1 MPVGQEET
9 MVCRILWGK
18 LRPGK
23 WDEYERFYNEVVVP
37 GTAKMPGFRGRQ
49 LLRSSE
55 NPDEGISLTFWE
67 TTKEME
73 QYVASETRANIAKG
87 AENMY
92 TGEYWVKDFEVKSL
106 SLLSLGNV

>member
-1 MPVGQEET
+1 MI
-9 MVCRILWGK
+9 CRIFWGK
-18 LRPGK
+18 LRLGM
-23 WDEYERFYNEVVVP
+23 WTEYERYYNEVVVP
-37 GTAKMPGFRGRQ
+37 ATAKMPGFRGRQ

-67 TTKEME
+67 TKQDME
-73 QYVASETRANIAKG
+73 QYIRSQARADIAKG
-87 AENMY
+87 AESMY

>member
-1 MPVGQEET
+1 MI
-9 MVCRILWGK
+9 CRIFWGK
-18 LRPGK
+18 LRLGK
-23 WDEYERFYNEVVVP
+23 WTEYERYYNEVVVP
-37 GTAKMPGFRGRQ
+37 ATAKMPGFRGRQ

-67 TTKEME
+67 TKQDME
-73 QYVASETRANIAKG
+73 QYVRSQARADIAKG
-87 AENMY
+87 AESMY

>member
-1 MPVGQEET
+1 MPVRQEET
-9 MVCRILWGK
+9 MFCRILWGK

-67 TTKEME
+67 TTQEME